1 VNRPPKIWILA
12 EYWATSQTL
21 EIAQSAFLEAGA
33 IGIEIDD
40 GVGPEGARAY
50 GPDRV
55 RLLAYFEPSDDLA
68 EHVTN
73 SFAVFFGNCG
83 FDAAPINFCEFF
95 EEDWQGNFVRSC
107 TTFVVEPNIFIVPS
121 FEIQE
126 FKQNPQGD
134 LFIEMDP
141 ENAFGTGQ
149 HQTTKL
155 CLKNICDFLQN
166 KSMRERALLR
176 GIDVGT
182 GSAILAI
189 LLKKLG
195 AGHVVGTDTDADAID
210 TARKNALRNGVVLDL
225 HVVEEDHVYEKDS
238 FEIVIANILAPTLI
252 HMADNL
258 VNTCVNNGVLI
269 LSGILVSQ
277 APDVVAA
284 YDKLGAILL
293 RQETMDDWCALV
305 LLKN

>member
-1 VNRPPKIWILA
+1 MNRPPKIWILA

-40 GVGPEGARAY
+40 GIGPEGALAY
-50 GPDRV
+50 GPDRI
-55 RLLAYFEPSDDLA
+55 RLLAYFEPGDNLI
-68 EHVTN
+68 ELVTD
-73 SFAVFFGNCG
+73 SFGVFFDNCG
-83 FDAAPINFCEFF
+83 FEPGPINFCEFL

-107 TTFVVEPNIFIVPS
+107 TTFIVEPNIFIVPS
-121 FEIQE
+121 FEIHE
-126 FKQNPQGD
+126 FRQNPRGD

-155 CLKNICDFLQN
+155 CLKNICEFLHN
-166 KSMRERALLR
+166 KTMRERALLR
-176 GIDVGT
+176 AIDVGT

-195 AGHVVGTDTDADAID
+195 LGHVVGTDTDQDAIE

-225 HVVEEDHVYEKDS
+225 QVVEEDICYEKDS
-238 FEIVIANILAPTLI
+238 FELVVANILAPTLI

-258 VNTCVNNGVLI
+258 VNTCVDGGVLI
-269 LSGILVSQ
+269 LSGILVNQ

-284 YDKLGAILL
+284 YDKLGARLL
-293 RQETMDDWCALV
+293 RQENMDDWCALV